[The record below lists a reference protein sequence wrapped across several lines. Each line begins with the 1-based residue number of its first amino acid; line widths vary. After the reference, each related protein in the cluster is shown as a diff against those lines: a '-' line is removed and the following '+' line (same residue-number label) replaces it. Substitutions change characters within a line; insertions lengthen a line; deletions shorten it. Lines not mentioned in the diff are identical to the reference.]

1 MYNICDLILGHIK
14 GHSIKGELFDDD
26 AFSPDII
33 KIARKN
39 KLSLLLRSALL
50 AIEGVKVPQELESL
64 YRATCFTNMQL
75 IHMAKYISG
84 ILDQEGI
91 DHFFYKGPLQQKTL
105 YGNYFSKPSVD
116 IDFNVRRKDF
126 ATAREILLKNG
137 FELQSRTQGIWW
149 TYFLGEQTLFNYK
162 ITNQSV
168 DIHHRLQQPGA
179 PQPRDY
185 DFFFE
190 NNDKISF
197 GDISLRVLNIKQT
210 LVVAAMNMIKSLL
223 HREYMGGHA
232 LDIIMCLGKLSA
244 NDISDLKQE
253 LRQHGLYNSV
263 SICTRMACLLFK
275 EHDNFNAEEVE
286 IAYDPET
293 LYDVMIANPQNNKLH
308 PKRKFFMMK
317 LCDDKG
323 GQYFKELIRLIASDT
338 AHLILHGNETSIKN
352 D

>member
-1 MYNICDLILGHIK
+1 MYNICDLILGHIE
-14 GHSIKGELFDDD
+14 GQSIKNELFDDD
-26 AFSPDII
+26 AALSGLIN
-33 KIARKN
+33 IARKN
-39 KLSLLLRSALL
+39 KLPLLLRSALL
-50 AIEGVKVPQELESL
+50 SIDGVKVPQELESL

-84 ILDQEGI
+84 VLKQEGI

-105 YGNYFSKPSVD
+105 YGNFFSKPSVD
-116 IDFNVRRKDF
+116 IDFNVRLKDF
-126 ATAREILLKNG
+126 SAARELLIKNG
-137 FELQSRTQGIWW
+137 FELQNRTQGIWW

-179 PQPRDY
+179 PQPHNY

-190 NNDKISF
+190 NNDFIEF
-197 GDISLRVLNIKQT
+197 GDISLRVLNVKQT

-223 HREYMGGHA
+223 HREHMGGHA
-232 LDIIMCLGKLSA
+232 LDIIMCLRKLGA
-244 NDISDLKQE
+244 DDIRDLKQR
-253 LRQHGLYNSV
+253 LRQYGLYNSV
-263 SICTRMACLLFK
+263 SICSRMACLLFK
-275 EHDNFNAEEVE
+275 ISDNFNDTEIE
-286 IAYDPET
+286 IAYDEKN
-293 LYDVMIANPQNNKLH
+293 LYEVMIANPQNIKLH
-308 PKRKFFMMK
+308 PKRKLFMMK

-338 AHLILHGNETSIKN
+338 AHFVLHGNETSIKN